1 MASELRV
8 DRIIPVNGVASV
20 ATNLRGD
27 AGGGVIQIRQSN
39 TFNQTFSSAESP
51 SADWVATGIKGYITP
66 TRNDSKIFIL
76 ATPNVMMYEN
86 NSNQAHGSVKV
97 TRKIGSGSVQ
107 DTNVVSQVGH
117 YDYGGNGILTY
128 GNYCLTGFDSPNTT
142 EQIEYEFY
150 IKRIS
155 GDGIRL
161 GYQLSAD
168 QGSNSYITMMEIAG

>member
-39 TFNQTFSSAESP
+39 TFNQSFANSETP
-51 SADWVATGIKGYITP
+51 NTTWIATGIKGYITP
-66 TRNDSKIFIL
+66 TRSDSKIFIL

-86 NSNQAHGSVKV
+86 TSNQAHGSIKV
-97 TRKIGSGSVQ
+97 TRKIGNGSVQ
-107 DTNVVSQVGH
+107 DTNVVSQVGN
-117 YDYGGNGILTY
+117 YDYGGSGIMTY

-142 EQIEYEFY
+142 QQIEYEFY
-150 IKRIS
+150 VKRIS
-155 GDGIRL
+155 GEGIRL

>member
-1 MASELRV
+1 MTSELRV

-20 ATNLRGD
+20 VTNLRGD

-39 TFNQTFSSAESP
+39 TFSLNFASAETP
-51 SADWVATGIKGYITP
+51 STAWVATGIKGYITP

-86 NSNQAHGSVKV
+86 NSNQSHGSIKV

-107 DTNVVSQVGH
+107 DTNVVSQVGN
-117 YDYGGNGILTY
+117 YDYGGSGVMTY

-150 IKRIS
+150 VKRLS
-155 GDGIRL
+155 GEGIRL